1 MVMSG
6 CGQSEKQQTHKEYGK
21 IRKKRDEEDV
31 QKVTKLLLTIVKNPS
46 EVAKRV
52 NEETDNEG
60 QETGRSR
67 NPDAGQDRSGK
78 MKLQIK
84 VREKKSTIKSQQS

>member
-1 MVMSG
+1 MSG

-46 EVAKRV
+46 EV
-52 NEETDNEG
+52 
-60 QETGRSR
+60 
-67 NPDAGQDRSGK
+67 
-78 MKLQIK
+78 
-84 VREKKSTIKSQQS
+84 VRISFN